1 MNLLEK
7 YHSLTEIIGTWN
19 ISFGKLSGT
28 KKFRQSEAIKNYIAK
43 PHNRKRLV
51 SIQILPL
58 VKI

>member
-28 KKFRQSEAIKNYIAK
+28 KNFRQSEAIKNTHSKATQQEEAGFNTD
-43 PHNRKRLV
+43 PATG
-51 SIQILPL
+51 
-58 VKI
+58 